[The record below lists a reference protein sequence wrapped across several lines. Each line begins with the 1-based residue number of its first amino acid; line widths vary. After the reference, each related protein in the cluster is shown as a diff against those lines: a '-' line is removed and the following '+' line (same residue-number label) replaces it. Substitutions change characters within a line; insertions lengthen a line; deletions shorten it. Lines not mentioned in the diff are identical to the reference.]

1 MEKLVKIEAFI
12 PDKRGNIS
20 KVLEALDGIAL
31 QVSILPVRNAKANG
45 GKLTEAGHPTSGADA
60 VRKAI
65 AEAASQGFKE
75 ITLKWLIDSAQTYG
89 FGKSRVMA
97 SINALKANGVLKQ
110 KGRGTYSIVQPKE

>member
-20 KVLEALDGIAL
+20 KVLEALDGIAV
-31 QVSILPVRNAKANG
+31 QVNILPVRNAKTNG

-75 ITLKWLIDSAQTYG
+75 IKLDWLLKSGQTYG
-89 FGKSRVMA
+89 FNKS
-97 SINALKANGVLKQ
+97 SITSSISAMKADGYLKQ
-110 KGRGTYSIVQPKE
+110 KSRGTYEIIQPKE